1 MLSEIDFACP
11 ICLERLKDP
20 FVTQCGHSFCY
31 SCITT
36 HLQNKS
42 VCPCCS
48 DYLTQDKVF
57 PNYLLNKVAF
67 PTLSLLCQCQEYK
80 LHCHLLAHTV
90 FWPMPLVRL
99 ASDWTLREVSQAK
112 GNCDFHVHTAVAVC
126 FHCLQRGSAKLS
138 VRSRVFSWFN

>member
-1 MLSEIDFACP
+1 MEGLLLSEVDFACP

-36 HLQNKS
+36 HLQNKT

-57 PNYLLNKVAF
+57 PNYLLNKVKSHPLSEEVYSPIPPLRAS
-67 PTLSLLCQCQEYK
+67 TLEG
-80 LHCHLLAHTV
+80 
-90 FWPMPLVRL
+90 W
-99 ASDWTLREVSQAK
+99 
-112 GNCDFHVHTAVAVC
+112 
-126 FHCLQRGSAKLS
+126 
-138 VRSRVFSWFN
+138 